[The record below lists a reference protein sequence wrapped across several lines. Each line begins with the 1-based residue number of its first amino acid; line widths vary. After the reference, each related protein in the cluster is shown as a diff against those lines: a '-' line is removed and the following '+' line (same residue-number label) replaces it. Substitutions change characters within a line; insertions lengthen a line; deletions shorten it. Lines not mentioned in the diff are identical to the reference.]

1 MHPVVLDEP
10 YEFVPPYR
18 GRCWPWLLQKYV
30 GRLLRRSHGVE
41 HGAAEDPLM
50 AELGRQLHD
59 MLEIPRPQIAPIK
72 TISEAP
78 SVNRGAQAEDSPV
91 EMGSLGE

>member
-1 MHPVVLDEP
+1 LTDECRIHRP
-10 YEFVPPYR
+10 MSATVQIGTAIAVSPKRVR
-18 GRCWPWLLQKYV
+18 GAV
-30 GRLLRRSHGVE
+30 
-41 HGAAEDPLM
+41 EDPLM

-78 SVNRGAQAEDSPV
+78 SVNRGAQAEDSSV